1 MKIGMIRTIANILI
15 IRFGFDYVFKSFETD
30 EALTGIIGLLLM
42 VFFLFGINNNKP
54 QKKKSKKDK
63 TIIRVHE
70 L

>member
-15 IRFGFDYVFKSFETD
+15 ISFGFDYVFKSFETD

-42 VFFLFGINNNKP
+42 VFFLFGINNTKP